1 MESGTE
7 RMDIREAIADV
18 RRRTLTGIHG
28 DIARLIYLASTRD
41 YNTGR
46 YYHDGLAFKFTEE
59 VAERALEFSHREIF
73 QRLVFTPL
81 EAFAEELETFIQT
94 NLTAREKVIE
104 VWKKLEPYRV
114 TIPQNSDPVSA
125 ELFISN
131 VRIALAILEGRK
143 KPNPAN

>member
-1 MESGTE
+1 MDSDFE
-7 RMDIREAIADV
+7 RVGVHDAIEDL
-18 RRRTLTGIHG
+18 RRRTLAAIRG
-28 DIARLIYLASTRD
+28 DIAKLLYLASTRD

-59 VAERALEFSHREIF
+59 IAEGALEFSHREIF
-73 QRLVFTPL
+73 RRLVFTPL
-81 EAFAEELETFIQT
+81 EAFTEELETFIQT
-94 NLTAREKVIE
+94 NHTAPERVID

-125 ELFISN
+125 ELFRSN